1 MVGLGG
7 IAAANTVVADT
18 LVVVVVVDTVMADTL
33 VVVDMKPGMGR
44 EYLDMATVLYFVHY
58 IGYIDWIADILLVA

>member
-7 IAAANTVVADT
+7 IAAANTVVADRQ
-18 LVVVVVVDTVMADTL
+18 VAVVVVDTVVADTL
-33 VVVDMKPGMGR
+33 VVVNMKPGMGR
-44 EYLDMATVLYFVHY
+44 EHLDMATVLYFVHY